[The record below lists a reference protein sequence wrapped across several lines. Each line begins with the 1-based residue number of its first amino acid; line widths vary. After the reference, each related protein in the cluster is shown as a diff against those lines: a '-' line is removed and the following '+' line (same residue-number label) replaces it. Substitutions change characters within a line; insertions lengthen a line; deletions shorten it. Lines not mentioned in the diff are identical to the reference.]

1 MTAQTITIGEI
12 IEIVEKQIFL
22 ESGILS
28 NFDRICIER
37 EKGLKNAIELCF
49 EQIMQLSENAL
60 KAKLTQRQELKVNQC
75 NENLVKYIDELAN
88 ELNKEKI
95 QAHCRKLEEN
105 KISLFKQAFDLDMIF
120 LISNSFH
127 TAVTTNILWA
137 PHVTIHHA
145 IEISKGQLDLNELG
159 KHLPQI
165 LKHIKKDVLTPLKK
179 SRQFSSFHQNVLEAI
194 KCHKKKYYRGSNL
207 ILITTIEGMVRK
219 LATFLSV
226 PHNLPED
233 FSEEKYISL
242 NNLLRDVNW
251 KSDIEIEPTKL
262 QLIIGES
269 RTQKERHQQFI
280 NNEKIT
286 VDLNTRLDFLKARF
300 KDDRDLILHGSNQDY
315 NQDWNSFLN
324 FSALYETYLVCNY
337 YEKKYGS

>member
-12 IEIVEKQIFL
+12 IEIVEKRIFS
-22 ESGILS
+22 ERDISS
-28 NFDRICIER
+28 DFEKKCFER
-37 EKGLKNAIELCF
+37 EKGLKNAIDLCF
-49 EQIMQLSENAL
+49 KQIMQLSENSV
-60 KAKLTQRQELKVNQC
+60 KVELTKRQELKVKQC

-95 QAHCRKLEEN
+95 QSHCRQLEEN
-105 KISLFKQAFDLDMIF
+105 KISVFNQAFDLDIIF

-137 PHVTIHHA
+137 PHVTLLHA

-159 KHLPQI
+159 KHLPKI
-165 LKHIKKDVLTPLKK
+165 LKYIKKDVLTPLKK
-179 SRQFSSFHQNVLEAI
+179 SRQFSNFHQNVVEAI
-194 KCHKKKYYRGSNL
+194 NCHKKKYYRGSNL
-207 ILITTIEGMVRK
+207 ILITTIEGMVRR
-219 LATFLSV
+219 LATFLSAH
-226 PHNLPED
+226 HNLPDD

-242 NNLLRDVNW
+242 NRLLRDVNW

-262 QLIIGES
+262 HLIIGES
-269 RTQKERHQQFI
+269 RTQKERHEQYM

-324 FSALYETYLVCNY
+324 FSALYETYLVCKY
-337 YEKKYGS
+337 YEEKYGS